1 MSKLHIYGDHIDTD
15 IIIPAQYLN
24 VHDPEILKRH
34 CMEPIDPTFEKRVTT
49 GDLMIGGENFG
60 CGSSREHAPVCIKAS
75 GIECVIAKSFAR
87 IFFRNAINIG
97 LPVIESAEIVDDVD
111 EGDQITI
118 DYKEGKVINTTKN
131 KTYEMPKFPE
141 FMMKIINSGGVI
153 PFIKEGQNV

>member
-1 MSKLHIYGDHIDTD
+1 
-15 IIIPAQYLN
+15 
-24 VHDPEILKRH
+24 
-34 CMEPIDPTFEKRVTT
+34 
-49 GDLMIGGENFG
+49 MIGGENFG

-118 DYKEGKVINTTKN
+118 DYKQGKVINTTKS